1 MLDIRTLLLL
11 TPEDCYA
18 PNPALREAE
27 VRVFPVL
34 ATMGRTRREVPA
46 AQPEEVMI

>member
-11 TPEDCYA
+11 TPEDRYA

-34 ATMGRTRREVPA
+34 ATMGRKRREVPA